1 MKSTLNYLAAKTR
14 PFCKPPTPSLRTS
27 NWSFPII
34 NNFKLIFDLF
44 MELSS
49 LEQASCCIA
58 TTFGECSSR
67 RWNDGCCGLD
77 PRFCRHLSKRVQYH
91 FLAVFTWNRRTFS
104 YTIFLFRMLT
114 THLITGYLSRE
125 RTNKHQCRCMML
137 MPQAPQKMTNE
148 LRVGHGYLVLQSCP
162 HNLCLQ
168 IYLGVF
174 FRNIWLSLYILF
186 FHSFLVK

>member
-1 MKSTLNYLAAKTR
+1 MKWWLLRTRSSISPSPPVKKSTV
-14 PFCKPPTPSLRTS
+14 P
-27 NWSFPII
+27 
-34 NNFKLIFDLF
+34 
-44 MELSS
+44 
-49 LEQASCCIA
+49 
-58 TTFGECSSR
+58 
-67 RWNDGCCGLD
+67 
-77 PRFCRHLSKRVQYH
+77 
-91 FLAVFTWNRRTFS
+91 FS

-137 MPQAPQKMTNE
+137 MPQAPQKTTNE

-174 FRNIWLSLYILF
+174 FRNIWLSYSYSYIYYF
-186 FHSFLVK
+186 FTHFWSNNLRKKNVLNPNPTLTFGASFISIQAFCNTGTLLRRKA